1 MSLPLEPRE
10 SRVILDFLRKT
21 DSLLLTR
28 VARRMINHLCWSG
41 VPEAHALLQRFSSD
55 LRSAAGHAGD
65 ENQPLARKSPGVL
78 SAVTEEA
85 FTLAAHVLSEEE
97 IVACIET
104 WILDDKSSFLIELAE
119 NQGSPLEH
127 ILEAL
132 ARFDELGLDDR
143 KLSASTRHVL
153 RVSLVRRFL
162 SEDTRFIGRARH
174 WIEVHDFCE
183 IGRRL
188 ISTQG
193 SRGKLGGKSSGL
205 LLASHIVRKAGS
217 EFEDLRNV
225 KVPKT
230 WYITSDGILGFIEH
244 NHLQDVFNRKYL
256 DVDEV
261 RREYPHIVQVFK
273 NSHLPPDIVRGLS
286 QALDDFGDHPV
297 VVRSSSLLE
306 DQVDSAFSGKYKSL
320 FLANQGPKQQRLDA
334 LLDAVAEVYASVFGP
349 DPIEYRAER
358 GLLDAHEEMGIMIQ
372 QVVGR
377 RIGPYFCPAY
387 AGVAFSRNEFRWST
401 RIRREDGLVRLVPG
415 LGTRAVDRVGD
426 DYPVLLAP
434 GQPGLRVNV
443 SAQEVLRYA
452 PRRMDVVNLES
463 GRFETVEVEELVR
476 QFGRDVP
483 AVGQIVSVYDE
494 DGLLRP
500 VGFDWNPSRG
510 TPVVTFE
517 GLIRNTD
524 FVSRMRALLTLLAE
538 RMGGPVD
545 LEFASDGTDLYL
557 LQCRPQSGNDD
568 DRPTPLPRDVPADRV
583 VFSAKRFVS
592 NGRLPDLTHIVYV
605 NPDEYAK
612 LPTLESLQEIARVVG
627 RLNKLLPKRQF
638 ALLGPGRWGSRGDV
652 RLGVPVTYAD
662 ISNTSL
668 LVEVARKRGAYA
680 PDVSFGTHFFQDLV
694 ESRIRYLPLFPDDP
708 GVAFNQAF
716 LAGAPSVLGDLLPE
730 YRQFARVVRVIDV
743 PRATG
748 GQVLRVAFDADADE
762 ALAYLAGASTQGDLS
777 AATAKRDVPS
787 DEPFR
792 WRLRMAERLAADL
805 DADRFGVRAIY
816 LMGSTKNGTARAE
829 SDIDLIVHVSGDE
842 TRLEALRLWLDGWSR
857 CLAEMNFWRTG
868 VRMDGL
874 LDVHYL
880 TDDEVAQ
887 RQGVATKL
895 GAVTDPARVLARYGP
910 PETGTG
916 TEP

>member
-1 MSLPLEPRE
+1 MSALEPRE
-10 SRVILDFLRKT
+10 SLVILDFLKKT
-21 DSLLLTR
+21 DYPLLTR
-28 VARRMINHLCWSG
+28 IARRMINHLCWSG

-55 LRSAAGHAGD
+55 LRPATGD
-65 ENQPLARKSPGVL
+65 LADGNQPLVRKSPVVL
-78 SAVTEEA
+78 SQATDEA
-85 FTLAAHVLSEEE
+85 FRLAAAVLSEDE
-97 IVACIET
+97 IVSWIET

-119 NQGSPLEH
+119 NQGSALEH

-132 ARFDELGLDDR
+132 DRFDELGLDDR
-143 KLSASTRHVL
+143 KLSASTRQVL

-162 SEDTRFIGRARH
+162 SEDTRFIGRARQ

-183 IGRRL
+183 VGRRL
-188 ISTQG
+188 VSTPG

-217 EFEDLRNV
+217 EFEDLKDV

-230 WYITSDGILGFIEH
+230 WYVTSDGILRFIEH

-256 DVDEV
+256 DIDEV

-273 NSHLPPDIVRGLS
+273 NSHFPPEIVRGLS
-286 QALDDFGDHPV
+286 QALDDLGDHPL

-320 FLANQGPKQQRLDA
+320 FLANQGPKPRRLDA

-377 RIGPYFCPAY
+377 RVGPYFCPAY

-443 SAQEVLRYA
+443 SAQEILRYS

-463 GRFETVEVEELVR
+463 GQFETLEVEDLVR
-476 QFGRDVP
+476 RFGRDVP
-483 AVGQIVSVYDE
+483 AVGQMVSVYDD

-500 VGFDWNPSRG
+500 VGFDWNPERG

-517 GLIRNTD
+517 GLIRSTD
-524 FVSRMRALLTLLAE
+524 FVGRMRALLVLLAE

-557 LQCRPQSGNDD
+557 LQCRPQSGHDD
-568 DRPTPLPRDVPADRV
+568 DRPTPLPHDVLPARV

-592 NGRLPDLTHIVYV
+592 NGRIPDLTHVVYV
-605 NPDEYAK
+605 DSEEYGK
-612 LPTLESLQEIARVVG
+612 LPTLESLQEVARVVG

-668 LVEVARKRGAYA
+668 LVEVARKRGGNA

-708 GVAFNQAF
+708 GVVFNQAF
-716 LAGAPSVLGDLLPE
+716 LSGAPSVLGDLLPE

-748 GQVLRVAFDADADE
+748 GQVLRVAFDAEADE
-762 ALAYLAGASTQGDLS
+762 ALGYLAGPSAQGYASVAPS
-777 AATAKRDVPS
+777 RRDVPS

-805 DADRFGVRAIY
+805 DAGRFGVRAIY
-816 LMGSTKNGTARAE
+816 LIGSTKNGTARAE
-829 SDIDLIVHVSGDE
+829 SDIDLIVHVSGDGA
-842 TRLEALRLWLDGWSR
+842 RLDALRLWLDGWSR

-868 VRMDGL
+868 VRTDGL
-874 LDVHYL
+874 LDVHFL
-880 TDDEVAQ
+880 TDEEVAQ
-887 RQGVATKL
+887 RQGVAIKL
-895 GAVTDPARVLARYGP
+895 DAVTDPARVLARYP
-910 PETGTG
+910 DPASC
-916 TEP
+916 